1 VLCVCVC
8 VWFKVLPYR
17 VLPILMPVPA
27 VCACALV
34 PSLYVWVVGGGW
46 VSEWICVFV
55 CVRERGVHTR
65 TCMYHA
71 LTHALSRTNPVCP
84 GNTLTAAVVVEAVMR
99 VLEEEHGDA
108 ESEAQHES
116 GNGASAVVCG
126 QSRRV
131 FLTGPTSKVLS
142 ARTFYPHLLPTP

>member
-1 VLCVCVC
+1 MCVCVC
-8 VWFKVLPYR
+8 VCMF
-17 VLPILMPVPA
+17 
-27 VCACALV
+27 VCM
-34 PSLYVWVVGGGW
+34 YVCDVRGGW